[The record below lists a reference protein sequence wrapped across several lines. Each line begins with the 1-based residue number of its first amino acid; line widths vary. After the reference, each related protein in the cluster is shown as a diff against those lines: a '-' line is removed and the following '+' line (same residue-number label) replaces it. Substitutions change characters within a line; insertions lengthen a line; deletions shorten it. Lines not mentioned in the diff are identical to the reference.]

1 MEDSE
6 PDLPSSARGLE
17 VVHPL
22 KSGKMVSK
30 QSASIDETNQHKLQ
44 QTQTLTHGVFFA
56 VVGRPGE
63 ATRRYPLLILF
74 AVGWLQQMKV
84 PPNKSLL
91 LCRLEL

>member
-44 QTQTLTHGVFFA
+44 QTQTLTHGVFLRGCWA
-56 VVGRPGE
+56 TWGGE
-63 ATRRYPLLILF
+63 EEMSSAD
-74 AVGWLQQMKV
+74 
-84 PPNKSLL
+84 SLR
-91 LCRLEL
+91 CRLATTDESPSK